1 MRLGED
7 LVGLAVKRVTKFV
20 ERGIGECNRCLPRL
34 ITAGLGPNVAWV
46 PNVAFWHEADV
57 QRLPGSRPLTGA

>member
-20 ERGIGECNRCLPRL
+20 ERGIPAPEGPITSGLPTLGAECLVS
-34 ITAGLGPNVAWV
+34 AGKPTVI
-46 PNVAFWHEADV
+46 
-57 QRLPGSRPLTGA
+57 

>member
-20 ERGIGECNRCLPRL
+20 ERGIAKYLRN
-34 ITAGLGPNVAWV
+34 A
-46 PNVAFWHEADV
+46 
-57 QRLPGSRPLTGA
+57 